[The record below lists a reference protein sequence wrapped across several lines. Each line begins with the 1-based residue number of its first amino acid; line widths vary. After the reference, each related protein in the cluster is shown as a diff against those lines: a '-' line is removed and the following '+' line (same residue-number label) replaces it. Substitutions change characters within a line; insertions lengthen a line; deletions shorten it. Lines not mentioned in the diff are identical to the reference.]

1 MGLTKWEGYNIA
13 REDIFRFT
21 HSDAAPWTAVRAN
34 DKRRTTLNAMRFVLT
49 RIDYTGKDFS
59 VASATRPI
67 DCRLWPRILCNAIER
82 SSKLVVPSLKART
95 GVHCRIRRTT
105 SRPTAFISE
114 P

>member
-21 HSDAAPWTAVRAN
+21 HSDAAPWTVVRAN

-59 VASATRPI
+59 VVAPPDPLIVGSGPEFFAKR
-67 DCRLWPRILCNAIER
+67 
-82 SSKLVVPSLKART
+82 
-95 GVHCRIRRTT
+95 
-105 SRPTAFISE
+105 
-114 P
+114 

>member
-21 HSDAAPWTAVRAN
+21 HSDAAPWTVVRAN

-59 VASATRPI
+59 VASATRPKTTTLI
-67 DCRLWPRILCNAIER
+67 TPPRGKVCRPSWP
-82 SSKLVVPSLKART
+82 
-95 GVHCRIRRTT
+95 G
-105 SRPTAFISE
+105 RPREADVTLAHE
-114 P
+114 G